1 MITSKADELNAV
13 AICNTLAIIRK
24 KLTTDFTTQQ
34 LCKVIKEKWGL
45 Y

>member
-1 MITSKADELNAV
+1 MNNAKADRENIAE
-13 AICNTLAIIRK
+13 IERINAIIRK